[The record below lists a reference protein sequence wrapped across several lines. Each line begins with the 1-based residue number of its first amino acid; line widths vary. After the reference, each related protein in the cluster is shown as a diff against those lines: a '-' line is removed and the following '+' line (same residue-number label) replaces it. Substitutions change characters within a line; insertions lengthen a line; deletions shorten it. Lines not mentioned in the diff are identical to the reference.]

1 MRYQQNFEEFP
12 RVVLTSEVSE
22 FSLDFS
28 TSGPSGA
35 IIVTFQPRAAS
46 ADETANWVVLARS
59 LPSRFA
65 VTQSSF
71 TSFGCAVSYIAV

>member
-1 MRYQQNFEEFP
+1 MSQPRPALFERETP
-12 RVVLTSEVSE
+12 TNEISPATN
-22 FSLDFS
+22 DFS
-28 TSGPSGA
+28 TSVPSGA
-35 IIVTFQPRAAS
+35 IIVTFQPCAAS